1 MDLAKAFDSVSH
13 RILLSKL
20 EHYGVRE
27 NAIRLTKSYLINRM
41 QYLDSNEQTSKML
54 SITIGVPQGN
64 VLGPFLFLVYSI

>member
-1 MDLAKAFDSVSH
+1 MDLAKAFDSASH

-27 NAIRLTKSYLINRM
+27 NAIHLTKSYLINRM

-54 SITIGVPQGN
+54 PITIGVPQGN
-64 VLGPFLFLVYSI
+64 VLGPFLLYF